1 MYNKLFSFN
10 SSGSRLVVAL
20 CLVFTAS
27 SNLVTAQTSNN
38 MRLWYK
44 QPAAKWTEALPIGNG
59 RIGAM
64 IFGNP
69 ADELL
74 QLNES
79 SFWSGGPA
87 RTNVNLNGPAALA
100 ATRRALLPDENY
112 AEANKQVKGLQG
124 LYSQSYL
131 PLADLRLKQELG
143 SSNYEN
149 YTRDLSIDKSIAS
162 VTFTV
167 DGVTYKRE
175 MIASFPAK
183 AIIVH
188 LTASKP
194 GKISF
199 KTALSSQVRFTV
211 AANGSDGLLL
221 KAKAPSQVD
230 PNYIGYNK
238 EPIKYDDSTN
248 CRGMRA
254 AVQVKAIS
262 KGGKTST
269 DDSGLSVTGADEVT
283 LYICAATSFNGYDQ
297 CPVSNGK
304 DEVSLSNNLMQN
316 ATRNAWAPL
325 VAAHTNDYMRYFNR
339 LKFNLSGSDAAGDK
353 LPTNER
359 LLAFSTGGTDPGF
372 ETLFYQYGRYLLIS
386 SSRPGG
392 PAANLQGIW
401 NKELR
406 APWSSNYTININ
418 TQMNY
423 WPAAISNLEEME
435 YPLFDLIK
443 NLSVTGVVTAKQY
456 YNMSGWVAHH
466 NTDIWASSNA
476 VGDMGKGDPLWANWF
491 MAAPWL
497 SRHLFEHY
505 RFTQDKQFLKN
516 AYPIMK
522 GAAEFLSDFLVTDKN
537 GYLVTAPSF
546 SPENDYIDDKGKRAN
561 TSIATTMDMSI
572 IRDHFRNCIDAA
584 KALNTDPQFVKLL
597 ESKMAK
603 LYPLH
608 IGKKGNLQEWYK
620 DWEDVDP
627 HHRHVSHMFGL
638 HPGREI
644 SPLFTPEFA
653 NAARKTL
660 ELRGDAG
667 TGWSLAWKI
676 NFWARLLDGNHAY
689 KLERD
694 LMRDLSIS
702 KGGGL
707 YANLFDAH
715 PPFQIDGNFGATSGM
730 TEMLLQSHLDELHLL
745 PALPDAWATGNVN
758 GLKARGAFTVNIDW
772 KDKQLVS
779 ATITSAKG
787 SKCVVRTAEPVTVK
801 GVSVKSV
808 KSAQGGYL
816 TTFATKAG
824 GVYVLNSK

>member
-1 MYNKLFSFN
+1 MPNKLLINRQAALKILLAFCFVSTLTSN
-10 SSGSRLVVAL
+10 RLL
-20 CLVFTAS
+20 
-27 SNLVTAQTSNN
+27 AQTNNN

-74 QLNES
+74 QLNEA

-87 RTNVNLNGPAALA
+87 RTNINLNGPAALA
-100 ATRRALLPDENY
+100 ATRRALLPNEDY
-112 AEANKQVKGLQG
+112 AEANKQVRGLQG
-124 LYSQSYL
+124 LYTQSYM
-131 PLADLRLKQELG
+131 PLADLRVKQDLG
-143 SSNYEN
+143 SKSYEN
-149 YTRDLSIDKSIAS
+149 YSRDLSIDKSIATVS
-162 VTFTV
+162 FTV
-167 DGVTYKRE
+167 DGVAYRRE
-175 MIASFPAK
+175 MIASFPGK
-183 AIIVH
+183 AII
-188 LTASKP
+188 LRFTASKP
-194 GKISF
+194 GKITF
-199 KTALSSQVRFTV
+199 KAALSSQVKYTV

-221 KAKAPSQVD
+221 KAKAPSQAD
-230 PNYIGYNK
+230 PNYVKYNK
-238 EPIKYDDSTN
+238 EPIRYDDSTG

-254 AVQVKAIS
+254 AVQIKAVT
-262 KGGKTST
+262 KGGTTNT
-269 DDSGLSVTGADEVT
+269 DDTGLNVANADEVT
-283 LYICAATSFNGYDQ
+283 LYICAATSFNGFDQ

-304 DEVSLSNNLMQN
+304 NEISLCSSIMQM
-316 ATRNAWAPL
+316 ASRSAWPAL
-325 VAAHTNDYMRYFNR
+325 LTAHTADYTHFFNR
-339 LKFNLSGSDAAGDK
+339 VKFMLGGSETKSDL
-353 LPTNER
+353 LPTDER
-359 LLAFSTGGTDPGF
+359 LLAFSKGNVDSGL

-401 NKELR
+401 NKEMR

-435 YPLFDLIK
+435 YPLFNLIRE
-443 NLSVTGVVTAKQY
+443 LSVTGVVTAKQFY
-456 YNMSGWVAHH
+456 GMRGWVAHH
-466 NTDIWASSNA
+466 NTDIWAASNP
-476 VGDMGKGDPLWANWF
+476 VGDLGRGDPKWANWY
-491 MAAPWL
+491 MGAPWL
-497 SRHLFEHY
+497 CRHLFEHY

-546 SPENDYIDDKGKRAN
+546 SPENDYLDDKGKGAN

-572 IRDHFRNCIDAA
+572 IRDHFRNCIEAA
-584 KALNTDPQFVKLL
+584 KALNTDAQFVKML

-627 HHRHVSHMFGL
+627 HHRHVSHLFGL

-644 SPLFTPEFA
+644 SPLTTPEFA
-653 NAARKTL
+653 DASRKTL

-689 KLERD
+689 KLVRD
-694 LMRDLSIS
+694 LMRDLSVS

-707 YANLFDAH
+707 YPNLFDAH

-730 TEMLLQSHLDELHLL
+730 TEMLLQSHLDELQLL
-745 PALPDAWATGNVN
+745 PALPDAWATGSVT
-758 GLKARGAFTVNIDW
+758 GLKARGAFTVNMDW
-772 KDKQLVS
+772 QDGKLKS

-787 SKCVVRTAEPVTVK
+787 SKCSVRTAQPVAIT
-801 GVSVKSV
+801 GISVKSV

-816 TTFATKAG
+816 TAFATKAG
-824 GVYVLNSK
+824 GVYILTVR